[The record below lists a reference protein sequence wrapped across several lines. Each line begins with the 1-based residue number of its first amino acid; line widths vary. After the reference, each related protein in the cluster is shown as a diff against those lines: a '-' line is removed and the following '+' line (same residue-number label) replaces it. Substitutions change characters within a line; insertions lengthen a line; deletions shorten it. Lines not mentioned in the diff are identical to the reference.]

1 MPRVFEGNLA
11 PFETFYQEAKTRDR
25 TMVRQLIVGMGELP
39 KNRKA
44 VAVLVAGGFHGDGV
58 IRRLTEKG
66 VTVVSFTPKVT
77 KADTEGAGSLS
88 IFTQEKTPLEKLFL
102 GEKLTLAQPPLFP
115 EARSRIGFMAWARA
129 LWLGKGTLSSEVLTD
144 LEKLRA
150 SPELAVKQLRYE
162 NGVLFLEMNGREV
175 PVISQ
180 EGNLTVDI
188 ESEIDRSPLPPL
200 SKRLQAVA
208 TEFVYFASARVSH
221 QLTRFVFQSHRV
233 GNKNMHVLALRLLG
247 IERIIQATDV
257 GFLFGIVF
265 GVSFGW
271 WWFPLTWFSVY
282 AVTHLAQQHLFPN
295 APAMA
300 DPPES
305 NPLALLTEK
314 GRSLVEAGELA
325 EASRVFQQVRDQFLE
340 LSAHNGN
347 GRLTGR
353 ELSLWIKQTGT
364 SDVFNVEE
372 LQEIL
377 AQHPIEL
384 PDVGRFLLASL
395 YLSSGY
401 YQRAGPQSFEDQESS
416 EQKPREALPLRSQL
430 ITVGPLHENG
440 FMRTGSTPYLY
451 KSQDQKKKFVVKYLG
466 ARSLPEMLSLKVF
479 QYLGF
484 NVEDTGV
491 PPGETGYVITS
502 WVDGTMNVSEYIRS
516 TLISPVYFRPSAIG
530 EKIFPSSI
538 RNILEGSKLAA
549 MIVDLTDFNLGN
561 VLLHVNEKGE
571 ILPRRPVFIDFE
583 KSFYFMT
590 NSETGFGVM
599 EKRYRN
605 GFSRDDFFG
614 GWDTNRLMREPL
626 FHRNALIENM
636 RWLYPAVASLSKE
649 DIKRFVSEAV
659 ASVAPLT
666 PLGKLGDDQEGLES
680 KLWEG
685 VQSALELYQLDV
697 GEGGLAKQ
705 IKGKRF
711 ASIGNERALIKWGWD
726 NLSYGAYTVRQA
738 PLWEVIYQIPGLP
751 QRVVQVLSDWFV
763 RRLVG
768 EDEKSGEP
776 VVAEVRHQNAITL
789 MGTLVLITGLIG
801 GGGWIIPG
809 TIIWALMSGY
819 VFSESHRGRTTSE
832 KRQIL
837 FVGFVLALSFLG
849 PSLVLFWLDPIGF
862 GWGLKALAYAGGLLF
877 GYGLNVG
884 IHSIYNVTALSH
896 GWATATLAEK
906 GKGPFD
912 KEATKS
918 FAVKIGDMVVLH
930 KLVTKYIQ
938 NAQKTLKSGMDGK
951 PFSAELAERSRSI
964 RGELLVLARKTSP
977 HFAELYKDIH
987 NDQLDDIYALSGF
1000 LRNVFLFIYIP
1011 MGWAM
1016 GVVGKTGQ
1024 VPMIDREGW
1033 QRLSYMGGTLWVG
1046 WASSGV
1052 SEKLM
1057 TTGVSSIE
1065 LPGFV
1070 FVDPV
1075 GTKAYALSVWRDI
1088 AKFTHKSV
1096 LEQKWVALFKESHST
1111 PIGFV
1116 EAILEKLIRDRLAYS
1131 KLSLYASRKM
1141 KIPLEKLTE
1150 EDIVKAVVS
1159 PSWKWR
1165 EELRP
1170 LLGEFDIDL
1179 EDEDL
1184 SFLLDG
1190 VAHEILSI
1198 LDSHIELMRFMV
1210 SHETKIE
1217 SKEGDGALLNSNR
1230 KKFIFGVA
1238 VWNIVEM
1245 MRTAQTGLSGHPR
1258 RVMASKFLINAMADE
1273 LGIPKGPSQETE
1285 HDARRESLL
1294 LQNLLQERGTDL
1306 DRFLSTLVSIRDRLM
1321 LSPEERF
1328 NHLNA
1333 RVPTLDEIDEL
1344 YTNIPLGKGRLH
1356 LKNGVTGVKK
1366 PLARFRQSVNPKTR
1380 LLLERAKIVLSTLG
1394 HEEEI
1399 RAAEFVKRLYSL
1411 ADGLD
1416 HLVMDYSPDRLKAFT
1431 GEMVRLREE
1440 SSKHADNKEVGD
1452 IMGLVESIYGDTVM
1466 AIFHN
1471 RLEETQS
1478 HINPEDVRGAIQE
1491 LLNLEADRDLL
1502 NALPAGVV
1510 IELDEYLSSARSLL
1524 ATQGPFTITDILENA
1539 TLFGLEEQEVDML
1552 RRRSETDWLDTDRA
1566 IMENLKEKLGKSFPD
1581 TLSDALAL
1589 WVLPGK
1595 SPEKSLGYELYLSP
1609 EVSETQWNEHGSRVM
1624 ESIRRLRAGLSSGLM
1639 PGSWVELKPQYPRV
1653 YRGRLGDSR
1662 VYVRFL
1668 PHTTGRPDMIMAVLA
1683 LGPKSNFTN
1692 DETHGSISS
1701 HKIGDFLSGFVFPEN
1716 FQDSVFRRFSWKA
1729 SDSRGGLDSTHDAQP
1744 ASLGYW
1750 IAKRL
1755 GLNEQRSRSLGFWG
1769 LLLEIPFL
1777 VGLRALGE
1785 APGPMG
1791 TDVFAFLGMEPVS
1804 VSLLLIVFYLMAGLH
1819 FVSARKVNNNAGRDP
1834 PSRSYLW
1841 KTFGVFSLYLLPG
1854 SVIPAILVHL
1864 VIDFYDLFFF
1874 RSETEFHRNIAAPDI
1889 STKGER
1895 RQLVPLQS
1903 KDKGKEI
1910 FSALV
1915 IVEKP
1920 GGKWLVSQNH
1930 EGQLEF
1936 PRVEVERGGANSTTI
1951 SESLSEDYGLVVD
1964 SEEIASV
1971 GSKDPDNY
1979 RPVFAYR
1986 REIPGASPEKHSVTV
2001 AYVGVKGDRLSSL
2014 PKNGRFRWVSPHT
2027 IRKNLNDYAL
2037 NTRMG
2042 FLLALL
2048 ETEYGMLDVLAVD
2061 PLLDISYS
2069 RSIGPPLMVT
2079 TDKGKFILHRAGEEV
2094 RQARFGVA
2102 WQQHLF
2108 ENGIPVPKIQER
2120 LAKRRDNDPTL
2131 LLLSGQHFILES
2143 LLENGTHV
2151 KENEA
2156 TVDHYYSL
2164 GQMIGRIQNVSASF
2178 ALPSNLKRVEPE
2190 DPRLGPLVPLHND
2203 LHRGNVFFASDGKV
2217 TGVLDFEHCT
2227 IGPRVNDILVAL
2239 YGIRDIRF
2247 IRSLIKGFNETVSNP
2262 LTEVELQRIARAVHV
2277 RADQLMEQDISVL
2290 SFETPSTLAWFWS
2303 RMPWSQ
2309 GPLDNMLRKA
2319 PWETVPFV
2327 VSIGLAVG
2335 ANLLYGTSLWWVAS
2349 VSLLAGLLGYFHR
2362 AGTYGFKGASL
2373 VSVAATGAESVGK
2386 AFVWFLKMGAWG
2398 GFLFGVAQAV
2408 PTEFVPA
2415 MIGFATWAGASLD
2428 LKLHR
2433 RENQNWLAAHLSGLT
2448 EPQREIARDV
2458 LKNLEGR
2465 PITLGVGELRELVI
2479 KRAEVYAEGRH
2490 GVSVPSTVP
2499 EASSGESQN
2508 LVILPQ
2514 GDLSPEGLHNLKKWM
2529 EKDATLVLVTD
2540 VSQESLPA
2548 GQVIVVPKAF
2558 RTLGQQAPIQ
2568 EVDLALVREALD
2580 GLGLVARGVPFRL
2593 YHAAALRLDESN
2605 LGEGDPFRQ
2614 AAQNALVILLEHMK
2628 AFPVGITGW
2637 NDILAVFQALAQ
2649 AA

>member
-1 MPRVFEGNLA
+1 MSGLASRYSKGTVDSAVISSSLAASVPKDFLKGYEKILATLSSAHGMVRKVSFPEGRTRHGPLVIHIQDVHANPEAQWNIRETVRALMEAGLIDLLALEGATGDIDLQPFVEYPDRIPIDKTAEFLLQKNKISGPIHGALTFQGKLPRILGIEDPVHYDANVQAYRDSLVGREAIVDKLHSFERAVKEQKQRVFSPSLWALDQKIGEYRSGKVPLGDHVQLLQDHLAKEKEFPEIKAFNVALDMERSLNIKEVERERAALIGKLAALLTSEESQSLISESIAYRSGQVRYAVFYRHLTSVCQKKGINLSHYPVLDTYVRYVLLSDGIQVERLIEEIGVAEKKITFDLAHSEEERDLLALSRQGFLTRKLVEFTLIPSEWEEYSCHLRPLKFTTEKKRGFQLPSVGDGAEKLRIRGGFPSLTFPLPAPLPPAGEGKHFRGLKRHEYSSMPRVFEGNLA

-1440 SSKHADNKEVGD
+1440 SSKHTDNKEVGD

-1466 AIFHN
+1466 AIYHN

-1478 HINPEDVRGAIQE
+1478 HINPEDIRIAIQG
-1491 LLNLEADRDLL
+1491 LLDLEADQNLL
-1502 NALPAGVV
+1502 KALPFDGA
-1510 IELDEYLSSARSLL
+1510 IELDEFLASARSLL
-1524 ATQGPFTITDILENA
+1524 STQGPFPISDVLDHA
-1539 TLFGLEEQEVDML
+1539 RLFGLEEQEVEVL
-1552 RRRSETDWLDTDRA
+1552 RRGSETEWLDTDRA
-1566 IMENLKEKLGKSFPD
+1566 IMENLKEKLGKSFPV

-1595 SPEKSLGYELYLSP
+1595 IQGEPLGYELYLSP
-1609 EVSETQWNEHGSRVM
+1609 EVSEAQWNEHGLRVA
-1624 ESIRRLRAGLSSGLM
+1624 ESIRRLRAGLASGLM
-1639 PGSWVELKPQYPRV
+1639 PGSWVELKPHYPRV

-1668 PHTTGRPDMIMAVLA
+1668 PRTTGRPDMVMAILG
-1683 LGPKSNFTN
+1683 LGPKSNFTTYG
-1692 DETHGSISS
+1692 THGSISPV
-1701 HKIGDFLSGFVFPEN
+1701 KIGHYLRTFVSPEDFHDPVFH
-1716 FQDSVFRRFSWKA
+1716 RFSFQA
-1729 SDSRGGLDSTHDAQP
+1729 SDSRGGLDSTQDTQP

-1755 GLNEQRSRSLGFWG
+1755 GINEQRSRSMGLWG
-1769 LLLEIPFL
+1769 LLLEIPAL
-1777 VGLRALGE
+1777 VALRALGE
-1785 APGPMG
+1785 GPGPMG
-1791 TDVFAFLGMEPVS
+1791 IGAFAFLGMDPFS
-1804 VSLLLIVFYLMAGLH
+1804 VSLLLIVFFLAAGLH
-1819 FVSARKVNNNAGRDP
+1819 FVSARKVNKRAGRDP
-1834 PSRSYLW
+1834 PSLSYLW
-1841 KTFGVFSLYLLPG
+1841 KTVGVFALYLLPG
-1854 SVIPAILVHL
+1854 SVVPAILVHL
-1864 VIDFYDLFFF
+1864 VIDLYELFF
-1874 RSETEFHRNIAAPDI
+1874 N
-1889 STKGER
+1889 
-1895 RQLVPLQS
+1895 Q
-1903 KDKGKEI
+1903 
-1910 FSALV
+1910 
-1915 IVEKP
+1915 
-1920 GGKWLVSQNH
+1920 W
-1930 EGQLEF
+1930 
-1936 PRVEVERGGANSTTI
+1936 
-1951 SESLSEDYGLVVD
+1951 
-1964 SEEIASV
+1964 
-1971 GSKDPDNY
+1971 
-1979 RPVFAYR
+1979 
-1986 REIPGASPEKHSVTV
+1986 
-2001 AYVGVKGDRLSSL
+2001 
-2014 PKNGRFRWVSPHT
+2014 
-2027 IRKNLNDYAL
+2027 
-2037 NTRMG
+2037 
-2042 FLLALL
+2042 
-2048 ETEYGMLDVLAVD
+2048 
-2061 PLLDISYS
+2061 
-2069 RSIGPPLMVT
+2069 
-2079 TDKGKFILHRAGEEV
+2079 
-2094 RQARFGVA
+2094 
-2102 WQQHLF
+2102 
-2108 ENGIPVPKIQER
+2108 
-2120 LAKRRDNDPTL
+2120 
-2131 LLLSGQHFILES
+2131 
-2143 LLENGTHV
+2143 
-2151 KENEA
+2151 
-2156 TVDHYYSL
+2156 
-2164 GQMIGRIQNVSASF
+2164 
-2178 ALPSNLKRVEPE
+2178 
-2190 DPRLGPLVPLHND
+2190 
-2203 LHRGNVFFASDGKV
+2203 
-2217 TGVLDFEHCT
+2217 
-2227 IGPRVNDILVAL
+2227 
-2239 YGIRDIRF
+2239 
-2247 IRSLIKGFNETVSNP
+2247 
-2262 LTEVELQRIARAVHV
+2262 
-2277 RADQLMEQDISVL
+2277 
-2290 SFETPSTLAWFWS
+2290 
-2303 RMPWSQ
+2303 
-2309 GPLDNMLRKA
+2309 
-2319 PWETVPFV
+2319 
-2327 VSIGLAVG
+2327 
-2335 ANLLYGTSLWWVAS
+2335 
-2349 VSLLAGLLGYFHR
+2349 
-2362 AGTYGFKGASL
+2362 
-2373 VSVAATGAESVGK
+2373 
-2386 AFVWFLKMGAWG
+2386 
-2398 GFLFGVAQAV
+2398 
-2408 PTEFVPA
+2408 
-2415 MIGFATWAGASLD
+2415 
-2428 LKLHR
+2428 
-2433 RENQNWLAAHLSGLT
+2433 RENQNWLAAHLPGLT

-2465 PITLGVGELRELVI
+2465 PISLGVGELRELVI

-2490 GVSVPSTVP
+2490 GVSVPFPVP
-2499 EASSGESQN
+2499 EASSVESRN

-2529 EKDATLVLVTD
+2529 EKDETLVLVTD

-2548 GQVIVVPKAF
+2548 SQVIVVPRAF

-2580 GLGLVARGVPFRL
+2580 GLGAVARGVPFQL
-2593 YHAAALRLDESN
+2593 YHAAALGLDESN
-2605 LGEGDPFRQ
+2605 LGEGDPLRQ
-2614 AAQNALVILLEHMK
+2614 AAQNALVILLENMK